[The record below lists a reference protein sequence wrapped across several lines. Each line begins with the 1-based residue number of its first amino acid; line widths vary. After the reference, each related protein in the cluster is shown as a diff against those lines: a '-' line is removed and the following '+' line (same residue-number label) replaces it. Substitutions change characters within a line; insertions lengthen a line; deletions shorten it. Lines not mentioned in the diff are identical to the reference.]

1 MRPAIIFGVVAAVTF
16 CACGQS
22 APRSSSSAGG
32 AGDMTNGG
40 GTTAGGG
47 TSSTGG
53 TSNAGGAC
61 DEEATVDAGTGSDFA
76 TVGSYAIGHVNYT
89 LADPTA
95 YARPVIVSV
104 FYPVDPASI
113 TTATPPAQYPP
124 DPWSSN
130 VPVWTSAHW
139 ETLGYDRAYEAPTA
153 SSHGPFPLVMVSPG
167 YKDGNWEYFYIGTRL
182 ASHGYVVA
190 VIDHDH
196 EGQFVWSLPAGDYL
210 VSMFNRPRDVSFAIT
225 ELLLKN
231 ANVGELLHAVIEPSK
246 IAMSGH
252 SFGGYTAYVLAGGD
266 DDVCDALATGI
277 DAATE
282 PQDICVASPPDSR
295 IRAIVSLDGSSWAMR
310 YEELARISVP
320 SLIMGETSD
329 NFGLDNARPHAAINR
344 DDSYRIDVK
353 GTNHLS
359 FSSFCDGFKLM
370 SRIGVDEAT
379 AIPGYSEDRWPCV
392 ADASFDPANNPA
404 YRQIVT
410 SYMLGFLNTYLGR
423 EDDSWMLTASY
434 AKQHQPQVEFFS
446 SEGCGTTPPSQDQY
460 TCHPHPCQC
469 SGGNRNP
476 FGYFAPPTADGGAP

>member
-1 MRPAIIFGVVAAVTF
+1 
-16 CACGQS
+16 
-22 APRSSSSAGG
+22 
-32 AGDMTNGG
+32 MTNGG

-61 DEEATVDAGTGSDFA
+61 DEEATVDAGLSLDAGSGSDLA
-76 TVGSYAIGHVNYT
+76 KVGPYAVGHVNYT
-89 LADPTA
+89 LADPA
-95 YARPVIVSV
+95 VYARPVIVSV

-130 VPVWTSAHW
+130 VPVWTSADW

-231 ANVGELLHAVIEPSK
+231 ANVGELLHTVIEPSK

-282 PQDICVASPPDSR
+282 PQDICVASPPDPR

-320 SLIMGETSD
+320 SLIMGETPD

-446 SEGCGTTPPSQDQY
+446 SEGCGATPPSQDQY
-460 TCHPHPCQC
+460 TCHPHTCQC
-469 SGGNRNP
+469 SVGNRDP
-476 FGYFAPPTADGGAP
+476 FGYFAPPIADGGAP